1 MAEKSSVV
9 SDSVNN
15 MTSIAKESAEHTST
29 VSASAEEKLASMEE
43 VTSSAHALTTM
54 AEELQQL
61 VKTFKIDH

>member
-1 MAEKSSVV
+1 MI
-9 SDSVNN
+9 NY
-15 MTSIAKESAEHTST
+15 MLLIT
-29 VSASAEEKLASMEE
+29 VASMEE